1 MFQWPIVNAN
11 TRQIDHALML
21 QMHAGSIIWH
31 TCQPETPKK
40 TEIFGLI
47 CFITP
52 HGPAGSRHLS
62 GKQHNPILERLDSQH
77 ASFFAGIKKSLYDFQ
92 NISSLYWKRLTL
104 ASQLSLEGTGATVV
118 NSILRQHQVR
128 QGCILIHI
136 FNLSTHSVIREA

>member
-77 ASFFAGIKKSLYDFQ
+77 ASFFAGIKKSLRFPKHLVALLEAPYIGQ
-92 NISSLYWKRLTL
+92 SALIRGNGRHSS
-104 ASQLSLEGTGATVV
+104 
-118 NSILRQHQVR
+118 
-128 QGCILIHI
+128 
-136 FNLSTHSVIREA
+136 